1 MKQKSELMIFAC
13 MAMLIGCQPQKTTEQ
28 IQPVTVNVVK
38 MSAKALNGE
47 QCYSGTVEESNG
59 SSLSFSVGGTVKQVF
74 VNAGQRVSRG
84 QLLAIADDQTVR
96 NSYIAALSIRKQAE
110 MHTIE

>member
-38 MSAKALNGE
+38 MSAKALNG
-47 QCYSGTVEESNG
+47 
-59 SSLSFSVGGTVKQVF
+59 
-74 VNAGQRVSRG
+74 
-84 QLLAIADDQTVR
+84 
-96 NSYIAALSIRKQAE
+96 
-110 MHTIE
+110 